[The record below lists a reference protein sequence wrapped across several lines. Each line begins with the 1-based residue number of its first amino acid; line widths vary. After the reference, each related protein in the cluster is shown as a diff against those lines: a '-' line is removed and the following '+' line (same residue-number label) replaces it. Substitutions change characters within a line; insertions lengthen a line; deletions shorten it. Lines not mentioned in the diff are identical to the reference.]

1 MGYYTDFQGELKI
14 TPTPS
19 IKMKQFLD
27 GLFETRRVKRNSNLG
42 IEGEF
47 EVFDNKSGYHFNNPS
62 VDGLDDNQRNIIDY
76 NTPPRTQPGL
86 WCSFEFSNDD
96 TFYPYDGKNYGYIE
110 WVFYIINKV
119 LKPNGYALNGVFRWR
134 GEDFDDIGTVKVEN
148 NILYVNDDLYT
159 LENYIEDVRHYDFKT
174 CEFEDTCK
182 TEDFDNVLLLPD
194 ENISIEK

>member
-27 GLFETRRVKRNSNLG
+27 GLFGTRRVKRNSNLG
-42 IEGEF
+42 VEGEF
-47 EVFDNKSGYHFNNPS
+47 EVFDN
-62 VDGLDDNQRNIIDY
+62 NQRNIIDN

-119 LKPNGYALNGVFRWR
+119 LKPNGYELNGVFRWR
-134 GEDFDDIGTVKVEN
+134 GEDFDDMGTVKVEK

-159 LENYIEDVRHYDFKT
+159 LENYIENVRHYDFKT
-174 CEFEDTCK
+174 LEFEDTCEA
-182 TEDFDNVLLLPD
+182 EDFHTVLLLPVD
-194 ENISIEK
+194 NISIEK